1 MVNREWDTL
10 WVEGRFD
17 FPTFRLGL
25 LVFCVIYAQVYVGIH
40 YPLDVIGGAII
51 GIIIGSI
58 TGKFFARRFGFH
70 AIPLSQ

>member
-25 LVFCVIYAQVYVGIH
+25 LVFGLLV
-40 YPLDVIGGAII
+40 
-51 GIIIGSI
+51 
-58 TGKFFARRFGFH
+58 FG
-70 AIPLSQ
+70 LLGL